1 MNMVTTGKGTVVL
14 KESAEAPLQGLK
26 LIGRSSQTGTPSP
39 TNPLWINNAGD
50 SGAIGVTILKK
61 QKNLCPVNDISFETS
76 TQIRFGV
83 TFPAGEYT
91 ISGVIKST
99 DTDVSQCLLLFYYED
114 GSTKEININ
123 RSIDDERVTAT
134 VVLTK
139 PCSRMRIYAGESHAT
154 SSGDTATYNDFQI
167 EEGST
172 ASEFEPYIPPQTFAV
187 STPNA
192 LPGIPVETG
201 GNYTDAEGRQWVGNI
216 VDFATGKHTLLV
228 NKEILVNTPNFTES
242 PDHPGFFIWDNA
254 VGNVYKDASN
264 PCILS
269 FAPYGTVD
277 AECAYINGQQI
288 AYRPATPMT
297 AEEVNALFAKMQ
309 SASVPAYLIGQL
321 TAPVESN
328 LSNEQ
333 IEAFKQLHTY
343 EPATIV
349 GNDQDVW
356 MEIEYE
362 AVETEEAPEEP
373 GEDLTYQEIEIISYY
388 AALAKGLPV
397 SATLYPTCREA
408 HLLRKLLDPSYEVP
422 FKSID
427 TISRTERYLWNLVN
441 GTTDMLSN
449 IPKSDKEKYLHVAIG
464 GTVYEMPNPGVCL
477 LNYWMYQWLKK
488 LGKVE

>member
-1 MNMVTTGKGTVVL
+1 MQAQGKSTIVL
-14 KESAEAPLQGLK
+14 ENSAQAALQGLK
-26 LIGRSSQTGTPSP
+26 LFGRSSQNGTPSP
-39 TNPLWINNAGD
+39 ASPLWINNAGD
-50 SGAIGVTILKK
+50 NGTVNVTVLKK
-61 QKNLCPVNDISFETS
+61 QKNLCPVNDILVETS

-83 TFPAGEYT
+83 TLPAGEYT
-91 ISGVIKST
+91 VSGVIKST

-114 GSTKEININ
+114 GSTKEVNID
-123 RSIDDERVTAT
+123 RSADDERVDVT
-134 VVLTK
+134 VNLLK

-172 ASEFEPYIPPQTFAV
+172 VSGYEPYIPAQTFAV

-192 LPGIPVETG
+192 LPGIPVVTG
-201 GNYTDAEGRQWVGNI
+201 GNYMDADGQQWVGNL
-216 VDFATGKHTLLV
+216 VDFATGKHTLFV

-277 AECAYINGQQI
+277 VECAYINGQQI

-297 AEEVNALFAKMQ
+297 AEEVNALFTQMQ
-309 SASVPAYLIGQL
+309 SSSVPAYLIGQL
-321 TAPVESN
+321 ASPVESN
-328 LSNEQ
+328 LSTEQ
-333 IEAFKQLHTY
+333 IEAFKQLYTY

-356 MEIEYE
+356 MEVEYE
-362 AVETEEAPEEP
+362 VIEEEEETPGPDHEMPLGDVPEVIVHYCVLA
-373 GEDLTYQEIEIISYY
+373 GGLTSN
-388 AALAKGLPV
+388 LLP
-397 SATLYPTCREA
+397 SPTCRET

-422 FKSID
+422 FTSVQ
-427 TISRTERYLWNLVN
+427 SRTETYLWDLIK
-441 GTTDMLSN
+441 GTTYGLNN

-464 GTVYEMPNPGVCL
+464 GTVDEMPNPDACL
-477 LNYWMYQWLKK
+477 LNYWMNEWLKK
-488 LGKVE
+488 LGKV

>member
-1 MNMVTTGKGTVVL
+1 MNAITVGKGSVVL
-14 KESAEAPLQGLK
+14 ENSAQAALQGLR
-26 LIGRSSQTGTPSP
+26 LFGRSTQNGVPSP

-50 SGAIGVTILKK
+50 SGTIGLTIRKK
-61 QKNLCPVNDISFETS
+61 QKNLCPVNDIQITTS
-76 TQIRFGV
+76 EQIRFG
-83 TFPAGEYT
+83 TIFPAGEYT

-114 GSTKEININ
+114 GATKEVNID
-123 RSIDDERVTAT
+123 RSITDERVTVT
-134 VVLTK
+134 VVLVK

-154 SSGDTATYNDFQI
+154 SSGDIATYNDFQI
-167 EEGST
+167 EEGSV
-172 ASEFEPYIPPQTFAV
+172 ASGFEPYIPPQTFAV

-192 LPGIPVETG
+192 LPGIPVVTG
-201 GNYTDAEGRQWVGNI
+201 GNYTDADGQSWIGNL
-216 VDFATGKHTLLV
+216 VDFATGKHTLFV

-269 FAPYGTVD
+269 FTPYGTVD

-297 AEEVNALFAKMQ
+297 AEEVNALFVQMQ
-309 SASVPAYLIGQL
+309 SSSVPAYLIGQL
-321 TAPVESN
+321 AYPVESN

-333 IEAFKQLHTY
+333 IEAFKQLYTY

-349 GNDQDVW
+349 ENDQSVW
-356 MEIEYE
+356 MEVTYE
-362 AVETEEAPEEP
+362 SSEPEPEP
-373 GEDLTYQEIEIISYY
+373 EPEHVDESYEVIAYY
-388 AALAKGLPV
+388 AALAGLRDV
-397 SATLYPTCREA
+397 STLMMPTCRET
-408 HLLRKLLDPSYEVP
+408 HLLRKLLDPSYEVA
-422 FKSID
+422 FASVQ
-427 TISRTERYLWNLVN
+427 SRTETYLWDLIK
-441 GTTDMLSN
+441 GTTYGLNN

-464 GTVYEMPNPGVCL
+464 GTVDDMPNPGVCL

-488 LGKVE
+488 LGKAE

>member
-1 MNMVTTGKGTVVL
+1 MHAQGKGSVIL
-14 KESAEAPLQGLK
+14 ENSAQAALQGLR
-26 LIGRSSQTGTPSP
+26 LFGRSGQTGVPSP

-50 SGAIGVTILKK
+50 SGTIGLTIRKK
-61 QKNLCPVNDISFETS
+61 QKNLCPVNDIQITTS
-76 TQIRFGV
+76 EQIRFGT

-114 GSTKEININ
+114 GTTKEVNIN
-123 RSIDDERVTAT
+123 RSITDERVTVT
-134 VVLTK
+134 VVLAK

-154 SSGDTATYNDFQI
+154 SSGDIATYNDFQI
-167 EEGST
+167 EEGSV
-172 ASEFEPYIPPQTFAV
+172 ASGFEPYIPPQTFAV

-192 LPGIPVETG
+192 LPGIPVVTG
-201 GNYTDAEGRQWVGNI
+201 GNYTDADGQSWVGNL
-216 VDFATGKHTLLV
+216 VDFATGKHTLFV

-297 AEEVNALFAKMQ
+297 AEEVNALFTQMQ
-309 SASVPAYLIGQL
+309 SSSVPAYLIGQL
-321 TAPVESN
+321 AYPVESN
-328 LSNEQ
+328 LSTEQ
-333 IEAFKQLHTY
+333 IEAFKQLYTY

-349 GNDQDVW
+349 ENDQNVW
-356 MEIEYE
+356 MEVEYE
-362 AVETEEAPEEP
+362 AKEPQPEPEPENIGETEV
-373 GEDLTYQEIEIISYY
+373 ISYY
-388 AALAKGLPV
+388 KALAGQASDLHV
-397 SATLYPTCREA
+397 PTCRETI
-408 HLLRKLLDPSYEVP
+408 LLARLIDPEYTAGIGTVQ
-422 FKSID
+422 
-427 TISRTERYLWNLVN
+427 SRVEAYLMDLIN

-449 IPKSDKEKYLHVAIG
+449 IPKSDKEKYLHIAIG
-464 GTVYEMPNPGVCL
+464 GTVDEMPNPGVCE
-477 LNYWMYQWLKK
+477 LNHWMYQWLKK